1 MKSVGELGRY
11 GPLSFISYGTIKHVE
26 ANKSPYKRFNVFEKK
41 YSKEKTAF
49 LNDEGVDKGIA
60 LMATM
65 QYDNLADNALAEH
78 INQYITKKRFY
89 YENGQPQSHY

>member
-11 GPLSFISYGTIKHVE
+11 GPLSMFSYGTIKHVE
-26 ANKSPYKRFNVFEKK
+26 ANNSPYKRFNVFEKK

-60 LMATM
+60 LMDTM
-65 QYDNLADNALAEH
+65 EYNTLADVALAEH
-78 INQYITKKRFY
+78 IKQYINKKRFY
-89 YENGQPQSHY
+89 YENGE

>member
-11 GPLSFISYGTIKHVE
+11 GPLSFLSYGTIKHVE

-41 YSKEKTAF
+41 YSKEKTAY

-60 LMATM
+60 LMESAE
-65 QYDNLADNALAEH
+65 YENFDDISLAEH
-78 INQYITKKRFY
+78 VKQYITKKRFY
-89 YENGQPQSHY
+89 YENGHPASH